1 MQGAEMRAVPACRPT
16 IRSFYDNRDGGF
28 AIITAVIATML
39 AITIGF
45 AINVTQIFQV
55 RSNLSNAL
63 DSAITSTARDITTGT
78 IQLKDARASVE
89 AFLKANGDPE
99 GALGTALVLDE
110 LIIDQTAKTVS
121 ATAYI
126 DAKLFFPVLSIGKV
140 SRVGAAS
147 ASVYSDR
154 LVEVAM
160 MLDIT
165 GSMKKS
171 GKVDKIGDLQ
181 KAASTAVES
190 LLKNENPKNP
200 RVRVAIVPYSEAVNT
215 GKLSGS
221 VFVET
226 AGGSD
231 LPPPIDAALP
241 VAAEPAP
248 DTCAT
253 ERKDRDGAADFS
265 SDGPDTERT
274 TKKGKIYLAR
284 VNRDDRVTFCPKA
297 ELVPLTADKQK
308 LIDAIKAFKADGYTA
323 GAIAAQWGYYMLSPK
338 WRSAISDAGLG
349 SGPADHNAKK
359 VNKVAILMTD
369 GQFNTAFAGVSSNI
383 HSQGTKSRSYAESI
397 CANMK
402 KDGIAVFTI
411 GFDLDSKDM
420 SKTERDQAKGVLKTC
435 SSPDTSATKHY
446 FEASTG
452 PELEDAFNE
461 IIANIEGLVLTK

>member
-1 MQGAEMRAVPACRPT
+1 MRAVQTCRPT
-16 IRSFYDNRDGGF
+16 IRSFIKNRDGGF
-28 AIITAVIATML
+28 AIITAVIATLL

-45 AINVTQIFQV
+45 AVNVTQIFQV

-63 DSAITSTARDITTGT
+63 DSAVTSTARDITTGT

-99 GALGTALVLDE
+99 GELGERLVLDE
-110 LIIDQTAKTVS
+110 LIIDQTAKIVS
-121 ATAYI
+121 ASAHI
-126 DAKLFFPVLSIGKV
+126 DARLFFPVLSIGDV

-147 ASVYSDR
+147 ASIYSDR
-154 LVEVAM
+154 RVEVAM

-171 GKVDKIGDLQ
+171 GKIDKIGDLQ
-181 KAASTAVES
+181 KAASAAVEQ
-190 LLKNENPKNP
+190 LLENEDPKNP
-200 RVRVAIVPYSEAVNT
+200 RVRVAIVPYSETVNT

-221 VFVET
+221 VFVEK
-226 AGGSD
+226 AGGPD
-231 LPPPIDAALP
+231 LPPPIDQAVS
-241 VAAEPAP
+241 VATETIP

-253 ERKDRDGAADFS
+253 ERKTKDGAADFS
-265 SDGPDTERT
+265 ADGPNTERT
-274 TKKGKIYLAR
+274 NKIGKIYLAK

-297 ELVPLTADKQK
+297 QIVPLTADKQK
-308 LIDAIKAFKADGYTA
+308 LLNAIKAFSAEGYTA

-349 SGPADHNAKK
+349 EGPADHNAKK

-369 GQFNTAFAGVSSNI
+369 GQFNTAFAGVSSGI
-383 HSQGTKSRSYAESI
+383 HSQGTKSRSYAESL

-402 KDGIAVFTI
+402 SDGITVYTI

-420 SKTERDQAKGVLKTC
+420 SKTEKDQAKGVLKTC

-452 PELEDAFNE
+452 PELDDAFKA